1 MLSECPESTM
11 PMKITRLCCLALT
24 FFSCAATFSQTTTT
38 HRGTHNG
45 QALPWYVTTAA
56 IHRVSLKPNTPYWRF
71 EHLSLKPAEFDQ
83 QLRTWKTE
91 GIDAIEVF
99 APEEGGNSFDGLD
112 AKDRYELDPG
122 IGTMGDFRRL
132 VSAVHSS
139 QMHVVAFENLG
150 YAATDATQF
159 QKAEQDVRAGKTSR
173 ESSFFFWS
181 DKADAPPPAEG
192 DSYFFV
198 RPIKP
203 GYDAMKK
210 EFWQWSEPAQHY
222 YWTKWAGKDEN
233 GNVNHLPQY
242 NWISDAWQVEARHVV
257 NFWMSTGLDG
267 MVVDA
272 VNWYVGYTWA
282 KNAQLLAEYH
292 KFQGDKLLVPEGGGA
307 FHTDDPVGWVKDGA
321 WPALYDYGLDIWWEK
336 QSRPM
341 FDSVEKGNPSIFEEA
356 LRRYHD
362 RVVATGGVLIQ
373 PVLNMHD
380 DGKQKLEEALL
391 ATSGDMLCYCEPVG
405 SIVKPAEGIS
415 DLLKLKTQHPA
426 LYQNSTRRRIAT
438 DHDQSTYAILRDAA
452 DNSERLL
459 AVLNFSAEPVRVSVD
474 AGAVAGT
481 TYEDIESHAAQHVT
495 GKKIDLELPGYGHR
509 IFVISGRKQSK
520 AEEKQ

>member
-1 MLSECPESTM
+1 
-11 PMKITRLCCLALT
+11 MKLTCLCGLALAVLN
-24 FFSCAATFSQTTTT
+24 CAGAFSQTTTKRT
-38 HRGTHNG
+38 GTHNR
-45 QALPWYVTTAA
+45 QALPWYLTSAA

-83 QLRTWKTE
+83 QLRTWKAE

-112 AKDRYELDPG
+112 AKDRYKLDPG
-122 IGTMGDFRRL
+122 VGTMNDFRRL
-132 VSAVHSS
+132 VSAVHSN

-150 YAATDATQF
+150 YAATDARQF
-159 QKAEQDVRAGKTSR
+159 QKAEQDVQTGKMSR

-181 DKADAPPPAEG
+181 DRPDAPPPAQG

-210 EFWQWSEPAQHY
+210 EFWQWSEPAKHY

-233 GNVNHLPQY
+233 GAANHLPQY
-242 NWISDAWQVEARHVV
+242 NWISDAWQAEARNVV
-257 NFWMSTGLDG
+257 KFWMSTGLDG
-267 MVVDA
+267 MVIDA

-282 KNAQLLAEYH
+282 KNAQLLAEYRR
-292 KFQGDKLLVPEGGGA
+292 FPGNKLLVPEGGGA
-307 FHTDDPVGWVKDGA
+307 FHTDDPVGWIKDGT

-341 FDSVEKGNPSIFEEA
+341 FDSIEKGDPAIFESA
-356 LRRYHD
+356 LRSYHD
-362 RVVATGGVLIQ
+362 RVVAAGGVLIQ

-391 ATSGDMLCYCEPVG
+391 ATSGDMLCYCEPLG
-405 SIVKPAEGIS
+405 SIVRPAEGIP
-415 DLLKLKTQHPA
+415 DLLKLKTKHPA

-438 DHDQSTYAILRDAA
+438 DHDQSVYATLRDAA
-452 DNSERLL
+452 DNSEQLF
-459 AVLNFSAEPVRVSVD
+459 AVFNFSAERVRVNVD
-474 AGAVAGT
+474 AGAVAAT
-481 TYEDIESHAAQHVT
+481 TYEDIESHEVQRIS
-495 GKKIDLELPGYGHR
+495 GKKMDVELPSYGHR
-509 IFVISGRKQSK
+509 LFVVSERKQTK